1 MSNANTYEQLTHIMR
16 DVFDD
21 DDLVA
26 HADMV
31 AEDVDS
37 WDSLANVRLFV
48 ALEQGLGV
56 RFSSAEMSG
65 LKNVGELATLIDKKR
80 AGR

>member
-1 MSNANTYEQLTHIMR
+1 MSNANTYEQLTAIMR

-21 DDLVA
+21 DDIVA
-26 HADMV
+26 RADMT

-65 LKNVGELATLIDKKR
+65 LKNVGELAALIDKKR
-80 AGR
+80 GG